1 VIIINCFR
9 IFFINIIYDIISMKG
24 LENIKKVKSPV
35 KSTKSKPN
43 KRNNKSYENFLR
55 GKDEKKNEVSKDR
68 KVIKVQRKRSSPKR
82 VVPRVSKDI
91 RDINDIERKMIQ
103 MKDNS
108 IKVPTQNTTMN
119 KNTTPKPVIQ
129 NPPKRVEKVVKPK
142 VEPKYNGPQMNTK
155 PNHAKPNK
163 SRRVRISDIDVR
175 EKIPD
180 ETLTEHKKIVEKKKP
195 EVKKPEVKKPEVK
208 KPEVKKPEVN
218 KPIDKPKRSL
228 TRSINRSINRSNTRP
243 TKRPINRSIN
253 RSKNNRSKTNRKI
266 SIKNKKLG
274 EKDIKNV
281 SQKMRQIRSTKTD
294 DIKKELEKQ
303 GVKVSGKSDRLLK
316 DIYLYSKVCNINI
329 QHEV

>member
-1 VIIINCFR
+1 MIL
-9 IFFINIIYDIISMKG
+9 YLMKG

-35 KSTKSKPN
+35 KSTTSKPN

-55 GKDEKKNEVSKDR
+55 GKDEKKNEVSKDK

-142 VEPKYNGPQMNTK
+142 VEPKYNGPQINTK

-180 ETLTEHKKIVEKKKP
+180 ETLTEHKKIIQKKSEPKKQVEKT
-195 EVKKPEVKKPEVK
+195 
-208 KPEVKKPEVN
+208 N
-218 KPIDKPKRSL
+218 IKPKRSL
-228 TRSINRSINRSNTRP
+228 TRSINRSINRSNTRQ
-243 TKRPINRSIN
+243 TTRIKNNS
-253 RSKNNRSKTNRKI
+253 SKNNRSKTNRKI
-266 SIKNKKLG
+266 SIRNKKLG
-274 EKDIKNV
+274 EKDIQNV

-294 DIKKELEKQ
+294 EIKKELEKQ

>member
-1 VIIINCFR
+1 
-9 IFFINIIYDIISMKG
+9 MKG
-24 LENIKKVKSPV
+24 LENIKKVKSPKV
-35 KSTKSKPN
+35 SIKVSPN

-55 GKDEKKNEVSKDR
+55 GKDEKKEVSRDK
-68 KVIKVQRKRSSPKR
+68 KVIKVQRKKSSPKMIK
-82 VVPRVSKDI
+82 KDI

-119 KNTTPKPVIQ
+119 KTTIPKPVIQ
-129 NPPKRVEKVVKPK
+129 NPPKRVEKVVKP
-142 VEPKYNGPQMNTK
+142 VAEPKYNGPQINTAKNINEK
-155 PNHAKPNK
+155 PKK

-175 EKIPD
+175 EKRPD

-195 EVKKPEVKKPEVK
+195 EVKKPEPKKQVE
-208 KPEVKKPEVN
+208 KPN
-218 KPIDKPKRSL
+218 TKPKRSL
-228 TRSINRSINRSNTRP
+228 TRSINRSNTRPNNRSINRSNTRQ
-243 TKRPINRSIN
+243 TT

-266 SIKNKKLG
+266 SIQNKKLG

-294 DIKKELEKQ
+294 EIKKELEKQ

-329 QHEV
+329 THEK

>member
-1 VIIINCFR
+1 
-9 IFFINIIYDIISMKG
+9 MKG

-35 KSTKSKPN
+35 KSTKVSNKVSPN

-55 GKDEKKNEVSKDR
+55 GKNEKKEVSKDK
-68 KVIKVQRKRSSPKR
+68 KVIKVQRKNNSPKI
-82 VVPRVSKDI
+82 VKKDI

-108 IKVPTQNTTMN
+108 IKVPTQNIP
-119 KNTTPKPVIQ
+119 KKESPKPIIQ
-129 NPPKRVEKVVKPK
+129 NPPKKVKQVQNKP
-142 VEPKYNGPQMNTK
+142 VSEPKYNGPQITK
-155 PNHAKPNK
+155 SEPKK

-175 EKIPD
+175 EKRPD

-195 EVKKPEVKKPEVK
+195 EAKKP
-208 KPEVKKPEVN
+208 
-218 KPIDKPKRSL
+218 IQKPKRSL
-228 TRSINRSINRSNTRP
+228 TRNTRQINRSNTRH
-243 TKRPINRSIN
+243 TTRSKNNIS
-253 RSKNNRSKTNRKI
+253 SKNNRSKTNRKI
-266 SIKNKKLG
+266 SIRNKKLG

-294 DIKKELEKQ
+294 EIKKELEKQ

-329 QHEV
+329 THEK

>member
-1 VIIINCFR
+1 
-9 IFFINIIYDIISMKG
+9 MKG
-24 LENIKKVKSPV
+24 LENIKRVKSPV
-35 KSTKSKPN
+35 KSKVSPN

-55 GKDEKKNEVSKDR
+55 GKDEKKEVSNDK
-68 KVIKVQRKRSSPKR
+68 KVIKVQRKRSSPKM
-82 VVPRVSKDI
+82 VFPRVAKDI

-103 MKDNS
+103 MKDNK
-108 IKVPTQNTTMN
+108 IKVPTQNTGVS
-119 KNTTPKPVIQ
+119 KTTVTPPKPIIQ
-129 NPPKRVEKVVKPK
+129 NPPKRVEKVVKPR
-142 VEPKYNGPQMNTK
+142 VETKYNGPQMNK
-155 PNHAKPNK
+155 PNHVKPTK

-175 EKIPD
+175 EKRPD
-180 ETLTEHKKIVEKKKP
+180 ETLTEHKKIVEK
-195 EVKKPEVKKPEVK
+195 K